1 MTSLSFEYRERMDGP
16 NTRDTAPRIRE
27 VVTVMIMDDL
37 IIGRILSFFP
47 APKFWLMNERFV

>member
-1 MTSLSFEYRERMDGP
+1 MDGP
-16 NTRDTAPRIRE
+16 NPTDMAPRIRE
-27 VVTVMIMDDL
+27 AVTVMIMDDL